1 MRVRF
6 NGMFAIKSHRS
17 GGCRCHGSTVGGRV
31 FLTHKTF
38 VLPSGAVRTFSV
50 GEEYDVND
58 IDGNFLLS
66 YSQVDKDGVRQ
77 ESFTRI
83 G

>member
-6 NGMFAIKSHRS
+6 NGMFVNGTKRRCNCA
-17 GGCRCHGSTVGGRV
+17 GGGSVTGRV

-38 VLPSGAVRTFSV
+38 VLPSGQTRAFSV
-50 GEEYDVND
+50 GEEYEVPD

-66 YSQVDKDGVRQ
+66 YSQIDKNGVKQ
-77 ESFTRI
+77 DSFTRLD
-83 G
+83 